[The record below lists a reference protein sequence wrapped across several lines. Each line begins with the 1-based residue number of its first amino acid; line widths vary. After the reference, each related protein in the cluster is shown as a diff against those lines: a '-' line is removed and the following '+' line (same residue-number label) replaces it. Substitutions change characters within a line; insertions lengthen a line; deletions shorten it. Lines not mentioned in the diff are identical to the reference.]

1 MLQGTGLS
9 VYDLDY
15 LLRHQS
21 ASQTSLAFTQAQAT
35 AALQAIR
42 DAIAKLPRPVTP
54 GPATNASIQAIFAA
68 ALAAA
73 TGSTAEVVTPLLGQA
88 GILPLDQ
95 ATIDLLLTQTS
106 GVNPA
111 GFPALI
117 SGFTTVAKGA
127 ALFTALRPTAAEFA
141 FAVLAASSYGWLDPG
156 ALPVVPVSE
165 SPYAAFEAL
174 LTAFRLNRR
183 QPARTPKLFD
193 VLGQWLPP
201 GTVPPDVP
209 TAVAALAPA
218 LDASDADMLAIADA
232 LGAGPPALDA
242 HGRPGSL
249 ADTTMLAALAAALDV
264 TSRYRLSGAMLV
276 QLAGGLGAETV
287 AFAALQAQYAQDAWL
302 AAIRPV
308 EDTLREAR
316 RDALVACLLGRAVQ
330 ATAPVRMFT
339 TDDIYNYYLIDP
351 EMSSCA
357 LTTRLL
363 EASLAVQQFVQQCL
377 LNLVITSVTVDTSKG
392 PWDEWSWRQQFR
404 LWQAAREVFCY
415 PENYLLPEL
424 RPDASPFFTD
434 LGNDLRQ
441 SDLTAD
447 AAEAAMQNYLRK
459 LLGVANLN
467 VAAHYAETRA
477 DGSCVLHVFAHTGAT
492 PDQWFYRARTGGSMD
507 TGSWSPWQPLNLDIS
522 AQHLLP
528 VIWDQRLYLVWPV
541 FPADRGKAG
550 RPASPG

>member
-1 MLQGTGLS
+1 MLQGTGLG

-21 ASQTSLAFTQAQAT
+21 ASLTSLAFTQAQAT

-54 GPATNASIQAIFAA
+54 GPVTDASVQAIFAA

-73 TGSTAEVVTPLLGQA
+73 TGSTADVVTPLLGQA

-111 GFPALI
+111 DFPTLI
-117 SGFTTVAKGA
+117 SAFTAVAKGA
-127 ALFTALRPTAAEFA
+127 VVRSPRCARPRPSSPSRCWPRARTDGLIPAPCRTA
-141 FAVLAASSYGWLDPG
+141 
-156 ALPVVPVSE
+156 PVSE
-165 SPYAAFEAL
+165 SPYAAFAVL

-209 TAVAALAPA
+209 AAVAALAPA
-218 LDASDADMLAIADA
+218 LDASDADVLAIADA

-249 ADTTMLAALAAALDV
+249 ADMTMLDALAAALDV
-264 TSRYRLSGAMLV
+264 VSRYRLSGAMLV

-287 AFAALQAQYAQDAWL
+287 AFAALQAQYTQDAWL
-302 AAIRPV
+302 AAIRPA

-351 EMSSCA
+351 EMSFCA

-363 EASLAVQQFVQQCL
+363 EALARHPAVRAAMPAQPGHHVCHRRH
-377 LNLVITSVTVDTSKG
+377 VPRPRGPGTSGRGGSSSGCGRRRVRSSATRRTTCCRNCGPTRRRSSPTSG
-392 PWDEWSWRQQFR
+392 TT
-404 LWQAAREVFCY
+404 C
-415 PENYLLPEL
+415 
-424 RPDASPFFTD
+424 ASPT
-434 LGNDLRQ
+434 
-441 SDLTAD
+441 
-447 AAEAAMQNYLRK
+447 
-459 LLGVANLN
+459 
-467 VAAHYAETRA
+467 
-477 DGSCVLHVFAHTGAT
+477 
-492 PDQWFYRARTGGSMD
+492 
-507 TGSWSPWQPLNLDIS
+507 
-522 AQHLLP
+522 
-528 VIWDQRLYLVWPV
+528 
-541 FPADRGKAG
+541 
-550 RPASPG
+550 